1 MRQEKKT
8 VVVGTV
14 GAGYAARLHAS
25 GYEKVSKIN
34 VRLKTICDLNL
45 TLANELKE
53 SFGYETATSDYDQ
66 MLADPEIQVI
76 DIITPPFL
84 HCDMAIKALEAG
96 KHVIVEKPLTGYF
109 GKKGEQNVGLTTP
122 RSVMYD
128 EILKTMDR
136 LKEVVERTGGKFMY
150 AENHVYATPVQ
161 RAAEILKARKSKILY
176 MRGELSLNGSSSALA
191 GRWNGTGGGIL
202 DRKSVV

>member
-1 MRQEKKT
+1 MSREKKT
-8 VVVGTV
+8 VVVGAI
-14 GAGYAARLHAS
+14 GAGYAAHLHAG

-34 VRLKTICDLNL
+34 VRLKTVCDLNL
-45 TLANELKE
+45 KLANELKDKY
-53 SFGYETATSDYDQ
+53 GYETATDDYDQ

-84 HCDMAIKALEAG
+84 HCDMAVKALEAG

-122 RSVMYD
+122 RSVMYE

-136 LKEVVERTGGKFMY
+136 LKEVVERTGGKFM
-150 AENHVYATPVQ
+150 
-161 RAAEILKARKSKILY
+161 
-176 MRGELSLNGSSSALA
+176 
-191 GRWNGTGGGIL
+191 
-202 DRKSVV
+202 